1 MCGSTVVFPT
11 ATYLTYT
18 SLFVDHGEFVLPF
31 TWEVIKS
38 GKIVDIAA
46 VTSVV
51 ITERKTGN
59 TIGSYNN

>member
-31 TWEVIKS
+31 TWEVNKS

-46 VTSVV
+46 VTSAV
-51 ITERKTGN
+51 TELKKTGN
-59 TIGSYNN
+59 TIGSGNK